1 MWWMITVQDLSE
13 DNARNFI
20 LNFVLIFAVVAVSA
34 VIGLIIY
41 ATISYNL
48 KPKA

>member
-1 MWWMITVQDLSE
+1 MWWMITIQDLSE

-20 LNFVLIFAVVAVSA
+20 LNFALILAVVAISA

-41 ATISYNL
+41 AIISYNL